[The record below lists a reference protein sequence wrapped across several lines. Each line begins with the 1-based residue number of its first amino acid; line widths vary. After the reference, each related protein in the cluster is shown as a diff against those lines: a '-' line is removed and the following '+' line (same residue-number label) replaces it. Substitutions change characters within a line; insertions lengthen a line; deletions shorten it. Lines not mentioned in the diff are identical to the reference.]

1 MNEIGIN
8 SNIMVDR
15 EDGVDI
21 EARLLIERY
30 AEHSVSPITFLM
42 RQ

>member
-1 MNEIGIN
+1 MNEIGMK
-8 SNIMVDR
+8 NIIIVDR
-15 EDGVDI
+15 EDGDDI

-30 AEHSVSPITFLM
+30 AVHSVSPITFLM